1 MELLPEHLS
10 YSLHLLQILAH
21 SSQYV
26 NHFLEQSGAMW
37 SFFALSTKLRSF
49 FVHFAHLFSQESSIF
64 INRLLSNHFAS
75 VFLMFYVFILTFLD
89 IVV

>member
-10 YSLHLLQILAH
+10 YSLYLLQILAR
-21 SSQYV
+21 SSPYV
-26 NHFLEQSGAMW
+26 NHFLEQSGPMW
-37 SFFALSTKLRSF
+37 SFFALSTKYRSF
-49 FVHFAHLFSQESSIF
+49 FVHIAHLFSLESSIS
-64 INRLLSNHFAS
+64 INRILSNQFAS